1 MQRLLAPDRRRRQ
14 LLELVGTALVIAAVV
29 IVSLAATRGGSST
42 APAFSAKELTST
54 PSDDWITNG
63 GSISN
68 DRYSA
73 LDRINTSNVA
83 QLKGIWHIHLKSG
96 VAAKYSGEGQ
106 PLEYKGVIYAITG
119 ADDVFAID
127 AKSGARKWVYHA
139 RLNPKITTVCCGW
152 TSRGVALGDGSV
164 YLGQLDGKLVAL
176 DQRSGKVEWK
186 TQVMPWQQGYTIT
199 SAPLYYD
206 GRVYTGISGADNGI
220 RGRVTAYD
228 AKTGKMLW
236 HFYTI
241 PGPRQ
246 VGHDTWPQT
255 GDAWKHG
262 GASVWQTPAIDPD
275 LGLLY
280 FSTGNASPDFSGAN
294 RAGDNLFASS
304 IVAIDAKTGT
314 YRWHFQEVHH
324 DIWDYDAPSPVCS
337 STPR

>member
-1 MQRLLAPDRRRRQ
+1 MDRLLAPDRRRQRV
-14 LLELVGTALVIAAVV
+14 LGLVGAAVVIAAVV
-29 IVSLAATRGGSST
+29 IVSLAATSGGGSM
-42 APAFSAKELTST
+42 APAFSAKQLAST

-206 GRVYTGISGADNGI
+206 GRVYTGISGADM
-220 RGRVTAYD
+220 A
-228 AKTGKMLW
+228 
-236 HFYTI
+236 F
-241 PGPRQ
+241 
-246 VGHDTWPQT
+246 
-255 GDAWKHG
+255 
-262 GASVWQTPAIDPD
+262 
-275 LGLLY
+275 
-280 FSTGNASPDFSGAN
+280 
-294 RAGDNLFASS
+294 
-304 IVAIDAKTGT
+304 VAA
-314 YRWHFQEVHH
+314 
-324 DIWDYDAPSPVCS
+324 
-337 STPR
+337 